1 MAACLDS
8 KNVTTYMGNVY
19 INHGIL
25 AICLGGVYSGL
36 NIFEEEIS
44 MVGCMQGHYGNRPRP
59 RSFRAVSLLPTGSE
73 EREVLGVGSIPVAI
87 LP

>member
-8 KNVTTYMGNVY
+8 ENVTTYMGNVY

-25 AICLGGVYSGL
+25 AICLGEVYSVL

-44 MVGCMQGHYGNRPRP
+44 MVGCLGHTSTYLHARTLRKPAKAKEF
-59 RSFRAVSLLPTGSE
+59 SCCKFTTHWK
-73 EREVLGVGSIPVAI
+73 
-87 LP
+87 